1 MTKEE
6 LNQEI
11 GKLKASLE
19 MHENQVK
26 DLQQDLQVAEKKLAN
41 SNKPKLTIK
50 QFNAIENAIE
60 SAIRGYNGLNEEDRY
75 DYEMSMEYDNKVYL
89 SHIEFNDTDD
99 LANKVYAEVEDLFG
113 ITDESDDKP
122 IGVDSNGVP
131 SE

>member
-1 MTKEE
+1 MNKEE

-19 MHENQVK
+19 AHESQVK

-89 SHIEFNDTDD
+89 SHIEFNDIDD
-99 LANKVYAEVEDLFG
+99 LAQEIITKVEDLFG
-113 ITDESDDKP
+113 VTDESNDT
-122 IGVDSNGVP
+122 DSSECSVP